1 MVIVHI
7 GYKDH
12 PRKPVFLA
20 QLPGLFGSDL
30 DSGLAVHND
39 DRRIGNADRFL
50 HFAYEIKIAGSIQK
64 IDLYLS
70 FRSFVFDRDQ
80 GCRNRKLSLDLL
92 FIVIADGIPVG
103 YLSHSLRYSGQIS
116 QRFGNRCLSS
126 AAMPQK
132 HNIADFLCSINVH
145 IDSSRTLICRRPYLG
160 EHTRL
165 LSAWRSARSCI
176 QESPSRSGSQTVLPS
191 IYL

>member
-1 MVIVHI
+1 MPRLNLDPRTPSVIV
-7 GYKDH
+7 
-12 PRKPVFLA
+12 PLFAQTMPELA
-20 QLPGLFGSDL
+20 AQAAAAAAAPEADIVELRLDPLPQEDWFAAA
-30 DSGLAVHND
+30 LAV
-39 DRRIGNADRFL
+39 
-50 HFAYEIKIAGSIQK
+50 
-64 IDLYLS
+64 
-70 FRSFVFDRDQ
+70 
-80 GCRNRKLSLDLL
+80 
-92 FIVIADGIPVG
+92 
-103 YLSHSLRYSGQIS
+103 
-116 QRFGNRCLSS
+116 S

-176 QESPSRSGSQTVLPS
+176 QESPSRSDGQTALPS